1 MISLESCLFYNEC
14 YIGYIF
20 FESFAPIKGGKT
32 KILKKS
38 KNHYIQPKATSAH
51 QYHDYW
57 MFTWGVY
64 VDGDNEI
71 CNFRLFSDSE
81 PFTPPN

>member
-51 QYHDYW
+51 QCHDYW
-57 MFTWGVY
+57 MFTWGAY
-64 VDGDNEI
+64 AYAILDYFLILNLLHRQI
-71 CNFRLFSDSE
+71 KK
-81 PFTPPN
+81 